1 MLSAVAKAYLVLAL
15 VVSAFTAFYL
25 DPLNLSSGGGGDHF
39 GTTLL
44 VTIVVGALAF
54 AYVTSTRPITD
65 NELEPL
71 TADDAPPP
79 TLQPVATSG
88 PAAGASA
95 FPLLA
100 AVGLVATAVAS
111 TIGGPAFYLG
121 LALLLVAAGG
131 WLGQAFSEHPLAT
144 PRLGDRVSRRTT
156 SPFTY
161 PVLGVLLG
169 AVIALSVSRLYL
181 TITEEAAIVVS
192 GLVATVLFV
201 GCLILASGRNTGRRL
216 TGGLAGLALVS
227 VIGAGAA
234 SAARG
239 EREIEH
245 EGESEF
251 TEQEIEAEGI
261 QYDKTELTLTEGKV
275 RFTFDNRDPKG
286 TYHNVGVYSAEEG
299 GTPFVAILPID
310 GGRSGSALIDTKVI
324 GLAPGT
330 SYFFRCDFHP
340 AMVGTLQVVEA
351 GPESESKSK
360 HNLGEEKPKSTSDK
374 ASDKTSEKK
383 VE

>member
-15 VVSAFTAFYL
+15 VVGAFTAFYL
-25 DPLNLSSGGGGDHF
+25 DPLSLSSSGGGDHF
-39 GTTLL
+39 GVTLL

-71 TADDAPPP
+71 AADDAPPP
-79 TLQPVATSG
+79 TLQPVATPG
-88 PAAGASA
+88 PTAGASA

-100 AVGLVATAVAS
+100 AVGLLATAVAS
-111 TIGGPAFYLG
+111 AIGGPAFYLG

-131 WLGQAFSEHPLAT
+131 WLGQAFAEHPLAT
-144 PRLGDRVSRRTT
+144 PRLGDRLSRRTT

-192 GLVATVLFV
+192 GLVATVLFL
-201 GCLILASGRNTGRRL
+201 GCLALASDRNTGRRL

-239 EREIEH
+239 ERVIEH
-245 EGESEF
+245 HGESEV

-261 QYDKTELTLTEGKV
+261 QYSKDELTLTEGKV
-275 RFTFDNRDPKG
+275 RFTFDNDDPKG
-286 TYHNVGVYSAEEG
+286 TYHNVGVYSEKEG
-299 GTPFVAILPID
+299 GKPFVAILAID
-310 GGRSGSALIDTKVI
+310 GGQKASTLIDTEVV
-324 GLAPGT
+324 GLTPGS

-340 AMVGTLQVVEA
+340 AMVGTLEVVEA
-351 GPESESKSK
+351 PEAEHSSEGSSK
-360 HNLGEEKPKSTSDK
+360 
-374 ASDKTSEKK
+374 KK
-383 VE
+383 VEKH

>member
-1 MLSAVAKAYLVLAL
+1 MLSAVAKCYLVLAL

-54 AYVTSTRPITD
+54 AYVTSTRPVTD

-71 TADDAPPP
+71 APDDAPPL
-79 TLQPVATSG
+79 TLQPVATPG
-88 PAAGASA
+88 PTAGASA

-111 TIGGPAFYLG
+111 TIGGPAFYIG
-121 LALLLVAAGG
+121 IALLLAAAGG
-131 WLGQAFSEHPLAT
+131 WLGQAFAEHPLAT
-144 PRLGDRVSRRTT
+144 PRLGDRVSRRAT

-169 AVIALSVSRLYL
+169 AVIALSFSRLYL
-181 TITEEAAIVVS
+181 TITEAAAIVVS

-201 GCLILASGRNTGRRL
+201 GCLILASGRSSGRRL

-239 EREIEH
+239 ERVIEH
-245 EGESEF
+245 HGESEV
-251 TEQEIEAEGI
+251 TEQEIEAEGL

-275 RFTFDNRDPKG
+275 RFTFDNHDPKG
-286 TYHNVGVYSAEEG
+286 TYHNVGVYSAKEG
-299 GTPFVAILPID
+299 GTPFVAILAID
-310 GGRSGSALIDTKVI
+310 GGRSGSALIDTKVV
-324 GLAPGT
+324 GLVPGVPY
-330 SYFFRCDFHP
+330 SFRCDFHP
-340 AMVGTLQVVEA
+340 AMVGALEVVEA
-351 GPESESKSK
+351 PPEAEHGSGEDK
-360 HNLGEEKPKSTSDK
+360 HEPASDK
-374 ASDKTSEKK
+374 ASEKK
-383 VE
+383 VEKH

>member
-1 MLSAVAKAYLVLAL
+1 MLSAVAKAYLVTAL
-15 VVSAFTAFYL
+15 VVAAFTAFYL
-25 DPLNLSSGGGGDHF
+25 DPLSLSSSGGGDHF

-44 VTIVVGALAF
+44 ITIVVGAVAF

-71 TADDAPPP
+71 APDDAPPP
-79 TLQPVATSG
+79 TLQPVATPG
-88 PAAGASA
+88 PTAGASA

-111 TIGGPAFYLG
+111 TIGGPALYLG

-131 WLGQAFSEHPLAT
+131 WLGQAFAEHPLAT

-201 GCLILASGRNTGRRL
+201 GCLVLASGRNTGRRL
-216 TGGLAGLALVS
+216 TGGLAGLALIS
-227 VIGAGAA
+227 IIGAGAA

-239 EREIEH
+239 ERVIEH
-245 EGESEF
+245 HGEGEV

-261 QYDKTELTLTEGKV
+261 QYNKTELALTEGKV
-275 RFTFDNRDPKG
+275 RFTFDNHDPKG
-286 TYHNVGVYSAEEG
+286 TYHNVGVYSAKEG

-310 GGRSGSALIDTKVI
+310 GGRKGSTLIDTEVV
-324 GLAPGT
+324 GLIPGN
-330 SYFFRCDFHP
+330 SYVFRCDFHP
-340 AMVGTLQVVEA
+340 AMVGTLEVVKAPPEA
-351 GPESESKSK
+351 EHGS
-360 HNLGEEKPKSTSDK
+360 GGEKPEKTSE
-374 ASDKTSEKK
+374 KTSEKK
-383 VE
+383 VEKH

>member
-1 MLSAVAKAYLVLAL
+1 MLSAVAKAYLITAL
-15 VVSAFTAFYL
+15 VVAAVTAFYL
-25 DPLNLSSGGGGDHF
+25 DPLSLSSGGGGDHF
-39 GTTLL
+39 GATLL
-44 VTIVVGALAF
+44 VTVVIGALAF

-71 TADDAPPP
+71 APDDAPPP
-79 TLQPVATSG
+79 LLQPVTPG
-88 PAAGASA
+88 PSAGASA

-111 TIGGPAFYLG
+111 TIGGPALYLG

-131 WLGQAFSEHPLAT
+131 WLGQAFTEHPLAT
-144 PRLGDRVSRRTT
+144 PRLEDRVSRRTT
-156 SPFTY
+156 NPFTY

-169 AVIALSVSRLYL
+169 AVVALSVSRLYL

-201 GCLILASGRNTGRRL
+201 GCLALASGRNTGRRL

-239 EREIEH
+239 ERVIEH
-245 EGESEF
+245 HGEGEI

-261 QYDKTELTLTEGKV
+261 QYSKNELTLTEGKV
-275 RFTFDNRDPKG
+275 RFTFDNNDPKG
-286 TYHNVGVYSAEEG
+286 TYHDVGIYSAKEG
-299 GTPFVAILPID
+299 GTPFAAILPVNW
-310 GGRSGSALIDTKVI
+310 GREATTLIDTQVV
-324 GLAPGT
+324 GLEPGT
-330 SYFFRCDFHP
+330 SYYFRCDFHP
-340 AMVGTLQVVEA
+340 AMVGTLQVVAAVPAAEH
-351 GPESESKSK
+351 PSE
-360 HNLGEEKPKSTSDK
+360 
-374 ASDKTSEKK
+374 KTSEKK
-383 VE
+383 VEKP